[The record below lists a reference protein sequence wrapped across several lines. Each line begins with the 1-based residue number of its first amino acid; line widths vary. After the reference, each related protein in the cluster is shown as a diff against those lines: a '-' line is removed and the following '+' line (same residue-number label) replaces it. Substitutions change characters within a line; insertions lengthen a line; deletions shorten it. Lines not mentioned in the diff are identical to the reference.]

1 MASLGVATLGSWKSG
16 MFLII
21 GGFFSGTA
29 LILMGAIPLYW
40 ASIFFMFLLGVGS
53 VAHITLSQTL
63 LMDHVEDEF
72 RGRVASV
79 FSMSNSVIV
88 FGLVPLG
95 IAVDMFGGR
104 AVALAMGTILLGI
117 SFVVFINQKQ
127 LRRLD

>member
-1 MASLGVATLGSWKSG
+1 
-16 MFLII
+16 
-21 GGFFSGTA
+21 
-29 LILMGAIPLYW
+29 
-40 ASIFFMFLLGVGS
+40 
-53 VAHITLSQTL
+53 
-63 LMDHVEDEF
+63 MDHVEDEF

-95 IAVDMFGGR
+95 VAVDMFGGR